1 MKLIPLLL
9 LVGMFAV
16 SGWAEE
22 SQVPFKVGD
31 VVTLWAEPT
40 TDGVGPIMFI
50 VKQIKGKWVSCGE
63 GWDIT
68 GKDGKVYRSNDWM
81 NTDLFRRI
89 MVNDRDDLSHYG
101 IADPPPKLGRRT
113 KGVVEYT
120 NVRPNKEII
129 PNQKKDAEQ
138 VPDLA
143 ELMKRAEAGDATAQ
157 WELGCWYQLGD
168 RVGKD
173 EKEAVKLFTK
183 SADQGFA
190 KAQALLGGCYERG
203 KGVLKDEKE
212 AVKWYTKA
220 AEQGNDG
227 AQLLLGICY
236 SDGTG
241 VGKDE
246 KEAVK
251 WYTKS
256 AEQGFAVAEYELGV
270 HYENGTGVGKDEKEA
285 VRWYTKAA
293 EQGDERAKKAL
304 ERVKPK

>member
-1 MKLIPLLL
+1 MKLIPALLIG
-9 LVGMFAV
+9 GMLAV

-31 VVTLWAEPT
+31 VVTLWADPT
-40 TDGVGPIMFI
+40 TDGIGPQMFI
-50 VKQIKGKWVSCGE
+50 VKQIKGKWVSGGE
-63 GWDIT
+63 DWDIT
-68 GKDGKVYRSNDWM
+68 GKDGKIYRCNDWM

-89 MVNDRDDLSHYG
+89 TVNDRDDLSHYG

-113 KGVVEYT
+113 KGIVESA

-138 VPDLA
+138 VPDFADLV
-143 ELMKRAEAGDATAQ
+143 KRAESGDATAQ
-157 WELGCWYQLGD
+157 WELGCWYQLGT

-173 EKEAVKLFTK
+173 EKEAVKWFIK
-183 SADQGFA
+183 SAEQGFA

-203 KGVLKDEKE
+203 KGVVKDEKE
-212 AVKWYTKA
+212 AVKWYTKS
-220 AEQGNDG
+220 AEQGNEG
-227 AQLLLGICY
+227 AQLSLGICY

-251 WYTKS
+251 WYTKA
-256 AEQGFAVAEYELGV
+256 AEQGFPVAQYELGV
-270 HYENGTGVGKDEKEA
+270 RYENGTGVGKDEKEA
-285 VRWYTKAA
+285 VKWYTKAA
-293 EQGDERAKKAL
+293 EQGDERAKRKL
-304 ERVKPK
+304 EELKNK